1 MTKIYK
7 YLGSQISRQI
17 IIIIFILKQDYG
29 FHSTKN
35 HSYMTKVYKYLGS
48 QVNRHFF
55 LFWNKTKDFI
65 LQKFIL
71 TYIFL

>member
-1 MTKIYK
+1 VTKVYK
-7 YLGSQISRQI
+7 YLGSQVNRQI

-55 LFWNKTKDFI
+55 FLI
-65 LQKFIL
+65 LEQD
-71 TYIFL
+71 

>member
-1 MTKIYK
+1 VTKVYK
-7 YLGSQISRQI
+7 YLGSQVNRQI

-71 TYIFL
+71 TDIFL